1 MYNNLSNEA
10 QVCSGRSK
18 EEEEVLNDTW
28 VSVPVGSEDGF
39 KASRKNQYEE
49 ILFKCEDDRY
59 ELDMVIEVN
68 SSTIMALTPVIKQIQ
83 DSTPEQL
90 KSFKLEDGLDILH
103 LRAIERIYGEKG
115 SLVLQGIN
123 KNPVV
128 AVPIVFTLFPY
139 FSFASFPPFSL
150 PPFFSYLS
158 SLLTASPTPTFHL
171 FFPPFS
177 FLSPPISLVHQR
189 NGLFIFTFASPSYGK
204 QFWIIASFFL
214 LFLEI
219 FVVRGETEK

>member
-83 DSTPEQL
+83 DSTTEQL

-139 FSFASFPPFSL
+139 FSFASFPPFSS
-150 PPFFSYLS
+150 PFLLIPLFLTYCIPNTNFS
-158 SLLTASPTPTFHL
+158 
-171 FFPPFS
+171 S
-177 FLSPPISLVHQR
+177 FL
-189 NGLFIFTFASPSYGK
+189 PS
-204 QFWIIASFFL
+204 
-214 LFLEI
+214 LFLSFSPNILGAPKEWI
-219 FVVRGETEK
+219 VHLYFCLSFIRQAVLDHRFVFFAFSRNICGAR